1 MYTLEQD
8 EFSGLRDTTR
18 NLWGPRPL
26 DALLERRADL
36 AGRQEKLAAYAHR
49 SGPQQSEWA
58 QNDAEILFLDELAGE
73 KQTEIRRS
81 AIARVEQ
88 AAADPRNL
96 ESGDGGQAPGF
107 VPDMRSGRL
116 ESAQQVIARSGNPWR
131 DGDTSGAGYVARA
144 HTALETLGE
153 RLGHDGAELL
163 AQAISER
170 LTLPGI
176 TVKRSKDETAEAAAL
191 ILALSNP
198 FYESAMRSVF
208 RNPQMFAAGMGHMIW
223 SDDERQAMGDV
234 MSNTLARAA
243 FSEASGAAGAYA
255 LPLQLDPSI
264 ILTNSGVVGPHRQL
278 ARTVIGT
285 SNVWEGV
292 SSAGVTS
299 AWVAEGGVVGDN
311 TPTLAQIAI
320 TPYKQASWA
329 FGSFEV
335 MDDTEL
341 AAQMPTLF
349 ADGKTRLENTAFTT
363 GTGSAQ
369 PFGCV
374 TRAASDASAGV
385 LANTHVYGLHGNL
398 PPRFRSMPAARPAW
412 LASVSIMDAARQ
424 LIKGTG
430 MTESIVDDS
439 GDVPRMLGIPFY
451 EASAMSGAGTSNKV
465 LLLGD
470 FSQMIIVDR
479 IPSVTLAE
487 PLVKD
492 QATQRPTGQRGW
504 LQYSRVGSDITTA
517 GAAYGSNAF
526 VVHTQ

>member
-385 LANTHVYGLHGNL
+385 
-398 PPRFRSMPAARPAW
+398 
-412 LASVSIMDAARQ
+412 VSIMDAARQ

>member
-1 MYTLEQD
+1 MYTLD
-8 EFSGLRDTTR
+8 DAEFAELR
-18 NLWGPRPL
+18 
-26 DALLERRADL
+26 ESVRADWGARPARDVASRRRELDERSKQL
-36 AGRQEKLAAYAHR
+36 AGYTHR
-49 SGPQQSEWA
+49 SDPQDREFA
-58 QNDAEILFLDELAGE
+58 TATAEVMFLDELLADAKRAE
-73 KQTEIRRS
+73 LDAIRR
-81 AIARVEQ
+81 
-88 AAADPRNL
+88 AAADPRNR
-96 ESGDGGQAPGF
+96 ESGDGGGAYGAPALI
-107 VPDMRSGRL
+107 SGRGSRL
-116 ESAQQVIARSGNPWR
+116 ESAAEVTRRANPWA

-223 SDDERQAMGDV
+223 SDDERQAMHDV
-234 MSNTLARAA
+234 MANMLVRSA
-243 FSEASGAAGAYA
+243 FAESAGNLGAYA

-264 ILTNSGVVGPHRQL
+264 ILTNTGVAGPHRQL

-299 AWVAEGGVVGDN
+299 AWVAEGGVAGDN

-349 ADGKTRLENTAFTT
+349 ADGKSRLELTAFTV

-369 PFGCV
+369 PYGVV
-374 TRAASDASAGV
+374 TRAASDAATGV

-398 PPRFRSMPAARPAW
+398 PPRFRSMPGARPAW
-412 LASVSIMDAARQ
+412 LANVSIMDAARQ

-439 GDVPRMLGIPFY
+439 GDTPRMLGIPFY
-451 EASAMSGAGTSNKV
+451 EASAMSGAGTGNKV

-479 IPSVTLAE
+479 IPNVILAE

-492 QATQRPTGQRGW
+492 QATQRPVGQRGW